1 MPFFSVLPKTAMI
14 NPSDQEGEVDHSFFD
29 SDCDDDSISSSTG
42 KISEK
47 GLKAKK
53 ETQRA
58 CETPQ
63 AKLTT
68 ISKDGLSQKSI
79 GRRKPSEEGD
89 DTVTDVTALST
100 PDCSPLQSLDLNHT
114 ETEEESV
121 RQQQQHRSVPS
132 SGLSKVHQAKDLGRN
147 VDERFLNSNSQ
158 CGAKLVH
165 HWGRARKNYS
175 FSNNEVR
182 NIEHENQR
190 LLRELTRISE
200 GPKPGSA
207 QVKKAYVSVNTPLNK
222 ISHHGLNRL
231 REQKRIERENLAF
244 LKRLEAVKPTRGLRR
259 TDQLADY
266 QRLVGYL
273 SGPTTAKKERCAT
286 KTPSAQP
293 AQPVSRPSSNTTGFS
308 GITSPAKTKKKGP
321 QRLAW
326 C

>member
-1 MPFFSVLPKTAMI
+1 MLLLISSVLPKTAMI

-29 SDCDDDSISSSTG
+29 SDCDDGSLSSSTG
-42 KISEK
+42 KIAEK

-58 CETPQ
+58 REKPQ

-147 VDERFLNSNSQ
+147 VDER
-158 CGAKLVH
+158 K
-165 HWGRARKNYS
+165 YP
-175 FSNNEVR
+175 FSAYVLA
-182 NIEHENQR
+182 R
-190 LLRELTRISE
+190 LL
-200 GPKPGSA
+200 G
-207 QVKKAYVSVNTPLNK
+207 
-222 ISHHGLNRL
+222 
-231 REQKRIERENLAF
+231 F
-244 LKRLEAVKPTRGLRR
+244 LVLL
-259 TDQLADY
+259 
-266 QRLVGYL
+266 
-273 SGPTTAKKERCAT
+273 C
-286 KTPSAQP
+286 
-293 AQPVSRPSSNTTGFS
+293 F
-308 GITSPAKTKKKGP
+308 
-321 QRLAW
+321 
-326 C
+326 